1 MSETLPDSFDE
12 KQPDVPSL
20 GVDPDPL
27 PDDHEGDAPEGADGT
42 GSPDVPRTS

>member
-20 GVDPDPL
+20 GVDPDPI
-27 PDDHEGDAPEGADGT
+27 PDDHEGEAPDREDT
-42 GSPDVPRTS
+42 P